1 MARRQN
7 RVRLSDDE
15 LEQVKQTRERVYG
28 DERVPM
34 GVVIDQA
41 CKEMANNRKNASNV
55 KL

>member
-28 DERVPM
+28 DQRVPM
-34 GVVIDQA
+34 GVVIKRA
-41 CKEMANNRKNASNV
+41 CEELSEKRKNASNV

>member
-15 LEQVKQTRERVYG
+15 LKQVKKTRERVYG

-41 CKEMANNRKNASNV
+41 CEEMVKNREKSSNV
-55 KL
+55 RL